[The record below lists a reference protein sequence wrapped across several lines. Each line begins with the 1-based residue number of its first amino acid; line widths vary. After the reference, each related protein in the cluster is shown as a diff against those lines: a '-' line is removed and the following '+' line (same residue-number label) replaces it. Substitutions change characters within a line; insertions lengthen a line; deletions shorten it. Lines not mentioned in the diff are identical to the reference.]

1 MSEAVHKEKG
11 LVTRIVL
18 VPLLK
23 LLRSLKRNVERMIQ
37 RLDKVPPSEM
47 IEEELQSLIDEGM
60 QEGVMDK
67 EDEELLHSVIE
78 FGDTLVREVMVP
90 RMDMVTLELGTELS
104 DVRENIIRVG
114 HTRVPVYRDTIDQI
128 VGVLHS
134 KDLIKVWQSGREGIS
149 ISSLLRPVIFI
160 PGSERISD
168 LLREMKRTRTH
179 LAVVVDEFGGTG
191 GLITLEDI
199 VEEIIGEVEDEFDR
213 GEEELIRETDGGW
226 LVDTR
231 IGMWE
236 LAEKL
241 GIREADL
248 KGIESE
254 TVGGLMGELLGR
266 LPRPGEEVPFHEY
279 LFRVAKTDGRRVV
292 KVQIR
297 RSDGEGDRLLPGH
310 NAG

>member
-1 MSEAVHKEKG
+1 MSEVAHQEKG
-11 LVTRIVL
+11 LVTRLLL

-23 LLRSLKRNVERMIQ
+23 TLRSLKRNVERMIQ
-37 RLDKVPPSEM
+37 RLDKVSPSEM
-47 IEEELQSLIDEGM
+47 IEEELQTLIDEGM

-78 FGDTLVREVMVP
+78 FGDTLAREVMVP
-90 RMDMVTLELGTELS
+90 RMDMVALELGTELS
-104 DVRENIIRVG
+104 AVRENIIEVG
-114 HTRVPVYRDTIDQI
+114 HTRVPVYRGTIDHI
-128 VGVLHS
+128 VGILHS
-134 KDLIKVWQSGREGIS
+134 KDLIKVWQSGREGTS

-160 PGSERISD
+160 PGSERLSD

-179 LAVVVDEFGGTG
+179 LAIVVDEFGGTA

-213 GEEELIRETDGGW
+213 GEEELIRKTDGGW

-241 GIREADL
+241 GISETGL

-266 LPRPGEEVPFHEY
+266 LPRPGEEVPFEEY